1 MNILLHLVATVLHLR
16 LICLFYLFSLLVSA
30 GLTPNRPSKVIPID
44 LGYLKAGGA
53 SGIYTKQGAW
63 MANMGDVHVSYSADC
78 NCARVCCAGQGLIRM
93 FLKGS
98 GTAFIEGHGSIMT
111 KTLAAGEKLVVD
123 QQSVLA
129 WAETVNLNFRR
140 AGGCCTMCCSGE
152 GMFNAVLDGGD
163 TGGIVIL
170 ESMPFEKYQQAIVS
184 PNAMQ
189 RGGQTKNHN

>member
-1 MNILLHLVATVLHLR
+1 
-16 LICLFYLFSLLVSA
+16 
-30 GLTPNRPSKVIPID
+30 
-44 LGYLKAGGA
+44 
-53 SGIYTKQGAW
+53 
-63 MANMGDVHVSYSADC
+63 MANVGDVNVSYSADC

-152 GMFNAVLDGGD
+152 GMFNTLL
-163 TGGIVIL
+163 TGPGLVML
-170 ESMPFEKYQQAIVS
+170 MSFGVERYKECLMPVPAQK
-184 PNAMQ
+184 
-189 RGGQTKNHN
+189 